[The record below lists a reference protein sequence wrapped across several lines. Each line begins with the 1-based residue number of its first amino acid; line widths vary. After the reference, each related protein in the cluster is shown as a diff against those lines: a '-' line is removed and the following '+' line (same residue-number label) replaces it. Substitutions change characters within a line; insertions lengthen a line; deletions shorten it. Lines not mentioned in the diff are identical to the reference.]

1 MTGSPGARP
10 VLLLP
15 GPLPEPV
22 TRACAARFGLVRL
35 WDSPDP
41 AAELRRH
48 GGSVA
53 AVATAGHPVDA
64 GLLDQLPRLEIVAS
78 LGVGYDS
85 IDVAEAA
92 RRGVM
97 VTNTPDVLTDD
108 VADLALGLL
117 LMAVRELP
125 QAERYLRAGHWRQQP
140 YRLAPTRLRGRKLG
154 ILGLGRIGEAI
165 ARRAEPFGVEVS
177 YHNRRP
183 RPVRFPYHASLA
195 ELADQV
201 DILVVA
207 TPGGPDTRHLVG
219 AGILRRLGGRGI
231 LVNVARGSV
240 VDQTALVDA
249 LRSGTILA
257 AGLDVFADEPHVPEE
272 LLRLPN
278 AVLLPHV
285 GSATVPTRQA
295 MGQLLVDNL
304 VSWFETGT
312 ALSPVPETAGTRRRQ
327 PCAA

>member
-1 MTGSPGARP
+1 MSGERR

-22 TRACAARFGLVRL
+22 TRACADRFRLVRL
-35 WDSPDP
+35 WEDS
-41 AAELRRH
+41 AEVLRRH
-48 GGSVA
+48 GDAVA

-64 GLLDQLPRLEIVAS
+64 GLLRQLPRLEIVAS
-78 LGVGYDS
+78 LGVGYDA

-108 VADLALGLL
+108 VADVALGLL

-125 QAERYLRAGHWRQQP
+125 QAERHLRAGHWRQAP
-140 YRLAPTRLRGRKLG
+140 YRLAPTRLCGRKLG

-165 ARRAEPFGVEVS
+165 AGRAEPFGIAVS
-177 YHNRRP
+177 YHSRRP
-183 RPVRFPYHASLA
+183 RPVRYRYHASLA
-195 ELADQV
+195 ELADEV
-201 DILVVA
+201 DTLVVA
-207 TPGGPDTRHLVG
+207 TPGGPDTRHLVD
-219 AGILRRLGGRGI
+219 AGILRRLGDRGI
-231 LVNVARGSV
+231 LINVARGSV
-240 VDQTALVDA
+240 VDQDALVDA
-249 LRSGTILA
+249 LRAGTILA
-257 AGLDVFADEPHVPEE
+257 AGLDVYPDEPHVPEE
-272 LLRLPN
+272 LRRLPN

-312 ALSPVPETAGTRRRQ
+312 ALNPVPETAGTRRGQ

>member
-1 MTGSPGARP
+1 MTSGTEP
-10 VLLLP
+10 VTLLLP

-22 TRACAARFGLVRL
+22 TRACADRFRLVRL
-35 WDSPDP
+35 ADAPDP

-48 GGSVA
+48 GGSVT

-64 GLLDQLPRLEIVAS
+64 GLLRQLPRLEIVAS
-78 LGVGYDS
+78 LGVGYDA

-97 VTNTPDVLTDD
+97 VTHTPDVLTDD
-108 VADLALGLL
+108 VADVALGLL

-125 QAERYLRAGHWRQQP
+125 QAERHLRAGQWRQAP

-165 ARRAEPFGVEVS
+165 AERAEPFGMEIS

-183 RPVRFPYHASLA
+183 RPVRFHYCASLA
-195 ELADQV
+195 ELADRV
-201 DILVVA
+201 DTLVVA
-207 TPGGPDTRHLVG
+207 TTGGPATRHLVD
-219 AGILRRLGGRGI
+219 AGILRRLGGHGI
-231 LVNVARGSV
+231 LINVARGSV
-240 VDQTALVDA
+240 VDEVALVDA

-257 AGLDVFADEPHVPEE
+257 AGVDVFANEPHVPEA
-272 LLRLPN
+272 LRELPN

-312 ALSPVPETAGTRRRQ
+312 ALSPVPETAGTRRGQ